1 MISVNPRS
9 KEARRASIVD
19 VARECF
25 ENKGLHGASM
35 DYISRETKLSVGQIY
50 RFFSGKEQLIECV
63 ARKIIRRKPEL
74 INSPPCQQNPDMIL
88 SVLPATP
95 ADFLFLEI
103 LAEATRNPALQSLI
117 TEHDASYLELLRQS
131 VRNASPHLSE
141 NNVSLIAEFLARLA
155 EGERYRK
162 GRAVGVSGMSGM
174 QALYDDVLHYLVN
187 ERKPS
192 QPLNSDV

>member
-1 MISVNPRS
+1 MISVNQWS

-19 VARECF
+19 MAKQCF

-63 ARKIIRRKPEL
+63 ARKIIRRSPDL
-74 INSPPCQQNPDMIL
+74 INSSSCHHNSDVIL
-88 SVLPATP
+88 SVLPADSG
-95 ADFLFLEI
+95 DFLFLEI
-103 LAEATRNPALQSLI
+103 LAEATRNPDLQSLVAESDI
-117 TEHDASYLELLRQS
+117 LYMEILRRHI
-131 VRNASPHLSE
+131 RNASHHLSE
-141 NNVSLIAEFLARLA
+141 NNVSLIAEFMARLS

-162 GRAVGVSGMSGM
+162 GRGVEMTGM
-174 QALYDDVLHYLVN
+174 QGLYNDVLHYLVN

-192 QPLNSDV
+192 QPVNSGL